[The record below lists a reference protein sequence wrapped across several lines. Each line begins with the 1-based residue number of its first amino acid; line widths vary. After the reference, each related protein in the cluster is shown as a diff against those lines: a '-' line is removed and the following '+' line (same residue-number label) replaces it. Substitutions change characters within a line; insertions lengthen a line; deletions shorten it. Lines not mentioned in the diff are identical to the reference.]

1 MLESRHFDVTTR
13 HQRLLLIHIPG
24 RLRPL
29 HLVLIPLRGV
39 QRSLPFLI
47 WEGLLIVR
55 HQGKVAW
62 LDFPFKQAR
71 DIPHLRVPHRDD
83 LHTLSCT
90 HDDGHGRCLGAVLLE
105 VALLKAQVLEEDDEF
120 VHQAHLF
127 SCEGNQ

>member
-1 MLESRHFDVTTR
+1 MTTR
-13 HQRLLLIHIPG
+13 HQRLLLVHIPG

-29 HLVLIPLRGV
+29 DLLLIPLRSI

-47 WEGLLIVR
+47 WEGLLIVC

-62 LDFPFKQAR
+62 LHFPFMQPR
-71 DIPHLRVPHRDD
+71 DIPHLRVPHRDH
-83 LHTLSCT
+83 LHTLSRT
-90 HDDGHGRCLGAVLLE
+90 HDDGHGHCLGAVLLE
-105 VALLKAQVLEEDDEF
+105 VALLQAQILEEDDEF